1 MLVSDGLMRSCRG
14 ATRTPSNGLTDVI
27 RRRALV
33 EFVEGN
39 VAADSKSLGTAI
51 DEIIAALEPLSDSAR
66 VTAIG
71 AACDHLAIPYSN
83 AADSRRAATAAATMD
98 ELPAAAASLPRGAT
112 DVRSLKEEKN
122 PANAVEMAALLAYY
136 LQRLAPASERKPQ
149 ISAADV
155 YKYFVQANF
164 PLPKRS
170 DQLLVNA
177 KAAGYFDS
185 ATRGTYRL
193 NPVGHNL
200 IAHSLPRT
208 GATSAKAS
216 RAKAK
221 GSKAKKKASART
233 KTR

>member
-1 MLVSDGLMRSCRG
+1 V
-14 ATRTPSNGLTDVI
+14 
-27 RRRALV
+27 
-33 EFVEGN
+33 
-39 VAADSKSLGTAI
+39 
-51 DEIIAALEPLSDSAR
+51 LEPLSDSAR

-71 AACDHLAIPYSN
+71 AACDHLEIPYST
-83 AADSRRAATAAATMD
+83 AADFRQAATAANHDGRTSRGCGEFATWCD
-98 ELPAAAASLPRGAT
+98 RCA
-112 DVRSLKEEKN
+112 VLKEEKN

-136 LQRLAPASERKPQ
+136 LQRLAPSSERKPQ
-149 ISAADV
+149 ISAADIN
-155 YKYFVQANF
+155 KYFVQANF

-185 ATRGTYRL
+185 TTRGTYRL

-200 IAHSLPRT
+200 VAHSLPRT

-221 GSKAKKKASART
+221 GSKARKKASART